1 MIQKFKLFIDILFIY
16 ICKPFSYT
24 SIRAQTRENYKI
36 YLITEGTVLFFLKVS
51 NISFACLRL
60 VGRIRRNQQHTCAC
74 SEFYKQKAH
83 FHRNWYSLP
92 GRFLDVLN
100 LFFFFIYNINCYVCT
115 SEFYIHHCFVHIPCM
130 SVVIP
135 CSIPIKIIYIYIYFI
150 LFSYHHSAWV
160 ENMVSNCS
168 YLN

>member
-1 MIQKFKLFIDILFIY
+1 MLFIY

-51 NISFACLRL
+51 NISFACLKL
-60 VGRIRRNQQHTCAC
+60 VGRIRRNQQHTCTC

-100 LFFFFIYNINCYVCT
+100 LFFLYITLTVTFLQVNFIFIIVLYIFPVCLLSFLVVYQLKSFT
-115 SEFYIHHCFVHIPCM
+115 YIFI
-130 SVVIP
+130 SF
-135 CSIPIKIIYIYIYFI
+135 SFPITI
-150 LFSYHHSAWV
+150 LP
-160 ENMVSNCS
+160 E
-168 YLN
+168 